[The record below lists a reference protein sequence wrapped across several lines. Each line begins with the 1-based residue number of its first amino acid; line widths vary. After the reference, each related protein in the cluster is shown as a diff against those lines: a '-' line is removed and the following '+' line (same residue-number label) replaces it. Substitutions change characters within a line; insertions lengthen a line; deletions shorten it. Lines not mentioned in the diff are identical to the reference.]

1 MFVFGSKILAN
12 MRQRR
17 RASHFCKACVFIIIP
32 AGQAGDGY
40 TGLHTCYINYI
51 SQIGNFSYKGA
62 AARPLK
68 FKRRHGPG
76 RVHGGVLY
84 MQWLWNFISK

>member
-17 RASHFCKACVFIIIP
+17 RASHFCKAAYRSSLYP
-32 AGQAGDGY
+32 ARFERAGDGY
-40 TGLHTCYINYI
+40 TGLHKSVPGRATWGVQVVQVA
-51 SQIGNFSYKGA
+51 S
-62 AARPLK
+62 
-68 FKRRHGPG
+68 RHGVGYGPG